1 MTISTFTSS
10 IVQKR
15 ERKHATLIQ
24 ENQTIFWG
32 MTLKNW
38 MWWKQT
44 SHFLITERLVP
55 CLRFN
60 HIRPKGHQIGHHRNL
75 AMFIQERGKVDQ
87 PPLEC
92 YHWMWIMWIYIEH
105 KIWSPLSHFYLVEIY
120 GRGEVFTNKEVYKS
134 TIRTHTHAGYHQEW
148 VAMSKT
154 DLHTWKPIV
163 AEHLSVQITTVPRL
177 SRKHDL
183 QTEGWPFVSP
193 VCHWE
198 RHVGTDLQTGP
209 CSGLSSFPFQML
221 ARRKNTCHVSH
232 IQISPMN

>member
-1 MTISTFTSS
+1 
-10 IVQKR
+10 
-15 ERKHATLIQ
+15 
-24 ENQTIFWG
+24 

-134 TIRTHTHAGYHQEW
+134 TIRTHTHTCGIPPRMGGYVQNW
-148 VAMSKT
+148 SAYLKT
-154 DLHTWKPIV
+154 HCCRTFICSNNDCATAEPQTWSSDRGVTFRFTCLPLGKACGYWSPNGPMLGSLIIP
-163 AEHLSVQITTVPRL
+163 LSN
-177 SRKHDL
+177 
-183 QTEGWPFVSP
+183 
-193 VCHWE
+193 
-198 RHVGTDLQTGP
+198 VG
-209 CSGLSSFPFQML
+209 
-221 ARRKNTCHVSH
+221 
-232 IQISPMN
+232 